1 MYRFKVTVTKKG
13 GLCIYTGAVE
23 APDMVEATRL
33 VNQKMWWD
41 CYEQWEYDLCY
52 TGKQRV

>member
-13 GLCIYTGAVE
+13 GLCIYTGTVE

-52 TGKQRV
+52 TGKCKV